1 MNRPRNLV
9 WIAALCLSAL
19 TPGARAQWLTQ
30 TNSLKP
36 GWNSVFLHVDASYA
50 NLNALIASDQ
60 FNPIQ
65 EVWYWQ
71 PALPTGQF
79 VDSPVNPTSAGSQW
93 IQWTRALG
101 VNSPLQKLAG
111 NGAYLV
117 RLAGNLNYDWKVKGK
132 PLLPLNK
139 WSLSGLNFIGFPASP
154 GAPPSWESFLQRAPL
169 LQQTAEIY
177 RYQGGEFG
185 ATNPARLFSLRT
197 TPVRRDQA
205 YWIRAGETYNQYF
218 GPFQIVNLDSGGLR
232 FGTTKGQTQFRLRNL
247 ANTPIVV
254 TAQQLGSE
262 PPPFGQSPIIDPP
275 PLIVRA
281 GLNTNNLTYAYTNL
295 DAGLSWSLAAAGQVG
310 SEVEIFIGVNRS
322 AMTGNPGDN
331 FAGILRFTDSLG
343 FTRVDMPVSAQKAS
357 NAGLWVGSAL
367 VEYVGQYLKPYA
379 RAANEA
385 DFAALLERLQLVEGA
400 NGYHYQWDSSSGRV
414 LIFGGPQG
422 KTGSYLLDGPVK
434 VDSGAVA
441 AAYPLRLILHNDG
454 ANTKLLQK
462 VFYGVGLGTNV
473 VVATQ
478 ENRLLATQRAT
489 ARRISAVHLPA
500 SSGNVPWNCAGTL
513 QAGGNLSVTV
523 PLAYDDQSSNPFLHT
538 YHPDHDNLDA
548 QFTSTQPRGVE
559 SYTVNR
565 QLTLTFTA
573 PQNDFD
579 SLTASTQD
587 LGGNY
592 AETLTLL
599 GLGANTRTYNVL
611 GTFSLKRISDIA
623 TLTTP

>member
-1 MNRPRNLV
+1 MLALPLLGFV
-9 WIAALCLSAL
+9 PSAA
-19 TPGARAQWLTQ
+19 AQWITQ
-30 TNSLKP
+30 SLELKP
-36 GWNSVFLHVDASYA
+36 GWNAVFLHVDAAYA
-50 NLNALIASDQ
+50 NVDALITSDP

-79 VDSPVNPTSAGSQW
+79 VDSPVNPTSGGSQW
-93 IQWTRALG
+93 IQWTRTLG
-101 VNSPLQKLAG
+101 AQAPLQRLTG

-117 RLAGNLNYDWKVKGK
+117 RVAGNLNYEWKLKGK
-132 PLLPLNK
+132 PVLPLNK
-139 WSLSGLNFIGFPASP
+139 WSLSGLNFVGFPVSP
-154 GAPPSWESFLQRAPL
+154 TSPPTWEAFLQRAPL

-185 ATNPARLFSLRT
+185 TTNPARLFSMRT
-197 TPVRRDQA
+197 TTVRRDQA
-205 YWIRAGETYNQYF
+205 YWVRAGETYNQYF
-218 GPFQIVNLDSGGLR
+218 GPFQILNLDSGGLR

-254 TAQQLGSE
+254 TAQQIATE
-262 PPPFGQSPIIDPP
+262 PPPFGQTPIVGLPPII
-275 PLIVRA
+275 VRGA
-281 GLNTNNLTYAYTNL
+281 INTNNLTYAYTNWNS
-295 DAGLSWSLAAAGQVG
+295 GLSWSLAAAGQVG
-310 SEVEIFIGVNRS
+310 SEVEVFIGVNRS
-322 AMTGNPGDN
+322 AMAGNPGDN

-343 FTRVDMPVSAQKAS
+343 LTRVDMPVSAQKES

-367 VEYVGQYLKPYA
+367 VQYVGQYLKPYA
-379 RAANEA
+379 TANNEA
-385 DFAALLERLQLVEGA
+385 DFAALLDRLQLVEGA
-400 NGYHYQWDSSSGRV
+400 NGHHYEWDSSSGRV
-414 LIFGGPQG
+414 LVFGGPQG
-422 KTGSYLLDGPVK
+422 KTGSYLLDGPIK

-441 AAYPLRLILHNDG
+441 ADYPLRLILHNDG
-454 ANTKLLQK
+454 ANTKLLQR
-462 VFYGVGLGTNV
+462 VFYGFGLGTNV
-473 VVATQ
+473 VVTTA
-478 ENRLLATQRAT
+478 ESRLLTSQLST

-500 SSGNVPWNCAGTL
+500 SSGNVPWNCSGTL

-592 AETLTLL
+592 AEAITFLAKGTD
-599 GLGANTRTYNVL
+599 TRTFNVL
-611 GTFSLKRISDIA
+611 GTFALKRISDIA

>member
-1 MNRPRNLV
+1 MNRSRYFSLL
-9 WIAALCLSAL
+9 AAGLLLAFAPL
-19 TPGARAQWLTQ
+19 GRAQWLTQ

-36 GWNSVFLHVDASYA
+36 GWNSVYLHVDVSYT
-50 NLNALIASDQ
+50 NLDALIALDP

-65 EVWYWQ
+65 EIWYWQ

-79 VDSPVNPTSAGSQW
+79 VDSPQNPTTAGSQW
-93 IQWTRALG
+93 IYWTRALG
-101 VNSPLQKLAG
+101 TNSVLQKLSG

-117 RLAGNLNYDWKVKGK
+117 RIAGNLNYDWKVKGK
-132 PLLPLNK
+132 PVLPLNK
-139 WSLSGLNFIGFPASP
+139 WSLSGLNFIGFQVTPS
-154 GAPPSWESFLQRAPL
+154 APPTWENFLLRAPL

-185 ATNPARLFSLRT
+185 ATNPARLFSMRT
-197 TPVRRDQA
+197 TTVRRDQA
-205 YWIRAGETYNQYF
+205 YWVRAGETFNQYF
-218 GPFQIVNLDSGGLR
+218 GPFQILNLDSGGLR
-232 FGTTKGQTQFRLRNL
+232 FGTTKGQTQFRIRNL

-254 TAQQLGSE
+254 TAQQLATE
-262 PPPFGQSPIIDPP
+262 APPFGQTSIVGLPPII
-275 PLIVRA
+275 VRGA
-281 GLNTNNLTYAYTNL
+281 INTNNLTYAYTNL
-295 DAGLSWSLAAAGQVG
+295 SGGLSWSLTAAGQVG
-310 SEVEIFIGVNRS
+310 SEVEVFIGVNRT
-322 AMTGNPGDN
+322 AMAGSPGDN

-343 FTRVDMPVSAQKAS
+343 LTRVDMPMSAQKAS
-357 NAGLWVGSAL
+357 NAGLWVGGAL
-367 VEYVGQYLKPYA
+367 VQYVGQYLKPYA
-379 RAANEA
+379 TATNES
-385 DFAALLERLQLVEGA
+385 DFTALLDRLQLVEGA
-400 NGYHYQWDSSSGRV
+400 NGYHYEWDSTSGRV
-414 LIFGGPQG
+414 LVFGGPQA
-422 KTGSYLLDGPVK
+422 KTGSYLLDGPIK

-441 AAYPLRLILHNDG
+441 AEYPLRLILHNDG

-462 VFYGVGLGTNV
+462 VFYGFGPGTNLV
-473 VVATQ
+473 VTTA
-478 ENRLLATQRAT
+478 ESRLLTSQLST
-489 ARRISAVHLPA
+489 ARRISAVHLPTSA
-500 SSGNVPWNCAGTL
+500 GNVPWNCAGVL
-513 QAGGNLSVTV
+513 QAGTNLTVTI

-592 AETLTLL
+592 AEAITILAKGTD
-599 GLGANTRTYNVL
+599 TRTFNVL
-611 GTFSLKRISDIA
+611 GTFTLKRISDIA